1 MGTTLGER
9 LLKPEEV
16 AELLAVTPKSIR
28 QWLREGRLR
37 GIRAGRLW
45 RVRPEDLDEFIHVHA
60 TVKIPGPEPAEP
72 AAEHDDRSWLDTD
85 ASRLGEFEPY
95 EWAEGELE
103 KGRPVAYEPGKGFVV
118 GGADDGE

>member
-1 MGTTLGER
+1 MVSVRGDR

-16 AELLAVTPKSIR
+16 AERLAVTPKSIR

-45 RVRPEDLDEFIHVHA
+45 RIRPEDVEEFIHTHA
-60 TVKIPGPEPAEP
+60 TVRIPGPEPVESGGLD
-72 AAEHDDRSWLDTD
+72 EDRAWLDAD

-95 EWAEGELE
+95 EWEPGELE
-103 KGRPVAYEPGKGFVV
+103 EGRPVTYEPGRGFVA
-118 GGADDGE
+118 GGGDDGD